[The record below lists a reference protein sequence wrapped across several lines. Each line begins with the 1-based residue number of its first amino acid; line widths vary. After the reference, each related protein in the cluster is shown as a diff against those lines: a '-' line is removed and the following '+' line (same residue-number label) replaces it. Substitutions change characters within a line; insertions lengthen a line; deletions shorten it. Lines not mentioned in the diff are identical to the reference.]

1 MVYFSTRLTWGTP
14 SLSASNTG
22 SWCWYSPSVEFAAE
36 RYAYNVRVC
45 HVENWEM
52 LNVRKQK

>member
-52 LNVRKQK
+52 LNV